1 MKHFFAT
8 LPLIALCI
16 SAPVLL
22 SAQDLAGGLPAPAA
36 QHGVTTSCS
45 LPAQP
50 TQPSFGQLMV
60 NGQRYLTIKESG
72 SAKID
77 SAVEKSYIPVS
88 RKEYLQQA
96 KAELTAMTNSIVEG
110 WKLQVRVRPA
120 AVQEAEKKANIDQL
134 KAMYT
139 GIDLEVRMRIYL
151 HNYKTDEQY
160 LKENTDK
167 ETAGPLGTLRL
178 IDGILAHMS
187 ATELS
192 KPAIISVSSPEFQGF
207 EDGKTDN
214 MLIRMDAAHSDNS
227 LSEGREQE
235 LLVSMR

>member
-8 LPLIALCI
+8 LPLIALSVC
-16 SAPVLL
+16 APFLL
-22 SAQDLAGGLPAPAA
+22 SAQDLAGTLPATKP
-36 QHGVTTSCS
+36 GLTTPSATPCTLS
-45 LPAQP
+45 VQV
-50 TQPSFGQLMV
+50 SFGQLMV

-72 SAKID
+72 SAKND
-77 SAVEKSYIPVS
+77 SAMGKFYIPVT

-96 KAELTAMTNSIVEG
+96 KAELTDMKNSIVEG
-110 WKLQVRVRPA
+110 WKLQVRVRPV
-120 AVQEAEKKANIDQL
+120 AVQEAEKKANIEQL

-151 HNYKTDEQY
+151 RNYKTDEEY

-167 ETAGPLGTLRL
+167 ETAGPLSTLRL
-178 IDGILAHMS
+178 IDNLLSHMS

-192 KPAIISVSSPEFQGF
+192 KPAMVSVPSPDFQGF

-214 MLIRMDAAHSDNS
+214 MLIRMDAAHTDNS
-227 LSEGREQE
+227 LSEGKEPE
-235 LLVSMR
+235 LLVSAR